1 MIGDRYGDRIL
12 TTYHRSESTMDK
24 GIGDVGDRLKEDFCF
39 YIGERTGYTQ
49 ISVFIPMPAE
59 SADYAPT

>member
-1 MIGDRYGDRIL
+1 
-12 TTYHRSESTMDK
+12 MDK